1 MNLNIFSFCVFGFP
15 RRECYLLAVKRV
27 LKHILQ
33 SSVRCNAKENLN
45 DDPPMTS
52 DIVICFFGSSISAS
66 CNNFP
71 VPFYLIH
78 FQTPPPPQSSNS
90 DYPFRLGRGKGEGG
104 EEFWNLTQD
113 CMLKVS
119 KQQDH

>member
-1 MNLNIFSFCVFGFP
+1 MNLNIFSFYVFGFP
-15 RRECYLLAVKRV
+15 CRECYLLAVKRV

-71 VPFYLIH
+71 VPFYLINLK
-78 FQTPPPPQSSNS
+78 TPPPPPPPPQQSSNI
-90 DYPFRLGRGKGEGG
+90 DYPERGR
-104 EEFWNLTQD
+104 EEKNFGI
-113 CMLKVS
+113 
-119 KQQDH
+119 